1 MLGDCG
7 PIKRIDLI
15 KTTNADT
22 GAKLSRGFGF
32 VTFALEAD
40 AAKAVNTVHGKRW
53 VSRAAPEMDFARMG
67 ATAVVQ
73 IFVV

>member
-1 MLGDCG
+1 MLGECG

-15 KTTNADT
+15 KTTNAET

-40 AAKAVNTVHGKRW
+40 ASKAVNTVHGKRCVCGGCVRPRQRW
-53 VSRAAPEMDFARMG
+53 IVLA
-67 ATAVVQ
+67 
-73 IFVV
+73 